1 MNLGKVQRTAPS
13 ESNSII
19 TCDHMVA
26 PELRQSSVKAAE
38 NEPTHCFSFF
48 GHVSTG
54 PRSEG
59 YDLGQRARLQL
70 AELDEQSRVHDVDL
84 RRRRKLEELSEDH
97 LRRGGEEEDV

>member
-1 MNLGKVQRTAPS
+1 MRPHGHARAASKQLKTNPRTA
-13 ESNSII
+13 
-19 TCDHMVA
+19 
-26 PELRQSSVKAAE
+26 
-38 NEPTHCFSFF
+38 FFF

-70 AELDEQSRVHDVDL
+70 AELDEQSRVHDVDV

-97 LRRGGEEEDV
+97 LQRGEEEDI